1 MSANR
6 ARVSCWYLGAD
17 QNNTGRG
24 KVAKCSRHTNNTYFV
39 VSTARGLKKS
49 ERCCCSSCGFF
60 LFSEECLSRFVLT
73 KATIWMDVSDWWAVP
88 WQYAHRHGVR
98 IESAKR
104 KRMRAKKQYGEMAN
118 ETRGREEEWLS
129 PVQVNER
136 WKHKEAVWGCGALN
150 RKDWQKQSSSTVGC
164 LNLQRCC

>member
-6 ARVSCWYLGAD
+6 AWVSCWYLGVD

-24 KVAKCSRHTNNTYFV
+24 KVVKCSRHTNNTYFV

-88 WQYAHRHGVR
+88 WQYTHRRSVN

-104 KRMRAKKQYGEMAN
+104 KRMRGQKSSAGNGKWN
-118 ETRGREEEWLS
+118 EKERGRVTKPCASKWEMKTQRGS
-129 PVQVNER
+129 VG
-136 WKHKEAVWGCGALN
+136 VWGPEQEGLTKAIIIY
-150 RKDWQKQSSSTVGC
+150 SGMS
-164 LNLQRCC
+164 